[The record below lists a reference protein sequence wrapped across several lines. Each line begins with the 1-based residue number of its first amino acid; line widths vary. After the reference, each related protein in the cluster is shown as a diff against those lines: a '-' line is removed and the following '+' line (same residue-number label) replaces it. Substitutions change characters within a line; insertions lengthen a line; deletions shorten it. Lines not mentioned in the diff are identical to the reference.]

1 MVTPLEIF
9 YRKLSKNSFRAIIRN
24 FAGGSSRLGAGMG
37 VLKHFTYSS
46 VFSPLG
52 IVNISVDLAC

>member
-9 YRKLSKNSFRAIIRN
+9 YRKLSKNSFRAIMRN

-37 VLKHFTYSS
+37 VLKHFT
-46 VFSPLG
+46 VF
-52 IVNISVDLAC
+52 